1 MNNSVRF
8 FKTKKKEYLWD
19 FLSFLLVLLILLA
32 LSKINIVRD
41 SIRIKSTFLEWD
53 EIIKSL
59 VNIFTVIYAIDFAI
73 NIDLQILTGQT
84 RRSIFTNNI
93 KIMVL
98 LGIIYSL
105 FISLLA
111 VLGINI
117 KVTGMLFSKIGE
129 MEFYKYFLDYFLQF
143 LTIYSLA
150 GLITYSFKKNYILG
164 GVAIGTLFV
173 FVLVFYK
180 FIPETNSLV
189 NNLIFSLP
197 LLLIG
202 IVANKFIIDYY

>member
-1 MNNSVRF
+1 MNNSARF
-8 FKTKKKEYLWD
+8 FKTKRREYLWD
-19 FLSFLLVLLILLA
+19 FSSFLLVLLILFA

-84 RRSIFTNNI
+84 RRTIFTNNI

-98 LGIIYSL
+98 LGIVYSL
-105 FISLLA
+105 FITLLG
-111 VLGINI
+111 VLGVNI
-117 KVTGMLFSKIGE
+117 KVTGMLFTQIGKS
-129 MEFYKYFLDYFLQF
+129 EFYKYFIDYFLQF
-143 LTIYSLA
+143 LLIYSLA
-150 GLITYSFKKNYILG
+150 GFISYSFKKNYILG
-164 GVAIGTLFV
+164 GVIVG
-173 FVLVFYK
+173 VLVVYVWGFYN
-180 FIPETNSLV
+180 FIPETETLV

-202 IVANKFIIDYY
+202 TLGSKVIIDNY